1 MPGYYEED
9 DYMNYTSNYKLKLPE
24 KTDIIDITVLNSN
37 FNTID
42 AKLAAMEKKIGTVQL
57 SDTLDVVSASGT
69 ISFYHGTLIPFT
81 SMLQSVSTTWGDA
94 VFRNKYGTVSASA
107 GSRITVA
114 IRLEVVGGVI
124 YWDEYYNGES
134 GGEITIDTTTLTQT
148 STGDTTGLFNYVNDE
163 ASEPKTLELRD
174 AILELAQQIQAL
186 RKEE

>member
-1 MPGYYEED
+1 
-9 DYMNYTSNYKLKLPE
+9 MNYTSNYKLKLPE

-42 AKLAAMEKKIGTVQL
+42 AKLAAMETKIGTVQL
-57 SDTLDVVSASGT
+57 SDTLDVVSARGT

-148 STGDTTGLFNYVNDE
+148 STGDTTGSFNYVNDE